1 MEKKERKEY
10 CQACNT
16 FVEYSVKTVR
26 QTIEV
31 KDETLDVEI
40 YECYCSKCGEKIFVY
55 EYERL
60 NDNIVYDAYK
70 KRVGLLASSEIKEI
84 RRKRGLTQVE
94 LARFLSIGDKDIT
107 RYESGAIQ
115 NRSIDKMLRLVDDD
129 ACYEEMVRV
138 FRGGSNS
145 IWVDLKNVKW
155 DIKKIIICE
164 GLSNEG
170 FWNPYKGIIKRFNKS
185 EEEVVKDYGR
195 KRTEEVPLA

>member
-1 MEKKERKEY
+1 MMSMEKKERKEY
-10 CQACNT
+10 CQACNA

-70 KRVGLLASSEIKEI
+70 KRVGLLTSSEIKEI

-145 IWVDLKNVKW
+145 I
-155 DIKKIIICE
+155 
-164 GLSNEG
+164 GL
-170 FWNPYKGIIKRFNKS
+170 I
-185 EEEVVKDYGR
+185 
-195 KRTEEVPLA
+195 